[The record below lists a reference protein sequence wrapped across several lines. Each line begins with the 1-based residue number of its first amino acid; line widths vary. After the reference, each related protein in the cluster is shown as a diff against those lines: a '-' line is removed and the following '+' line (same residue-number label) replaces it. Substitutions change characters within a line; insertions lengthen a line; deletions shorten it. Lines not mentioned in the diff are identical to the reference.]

1 MQLILYCILQIVCGG
16 KLSRLQRLIKICRK
30 TFAVVSFMQY
40 LLTSF
45 MKLSL
50 ENFHWKAFALA
61 SLSMKIAKFFHREQ
75 FALYGIY
82 SLIKYFFCELL

>member
-1 MQLILYCILQIVCGG
+1 MQIICGG
-16 KLSRLQRLIKICRK
+16 KLSRLQHLIEICRK

-50 ENFHWKAFALA
+50 ENFHGSYVANPQKPQ
-61 SLSMKIAKFFHREQ
+61 KFSTMNDLHYTVSVSYAQ
-75 FALYGIY
+75 KKHTL
-82 SLIKYFFCELL
+82 